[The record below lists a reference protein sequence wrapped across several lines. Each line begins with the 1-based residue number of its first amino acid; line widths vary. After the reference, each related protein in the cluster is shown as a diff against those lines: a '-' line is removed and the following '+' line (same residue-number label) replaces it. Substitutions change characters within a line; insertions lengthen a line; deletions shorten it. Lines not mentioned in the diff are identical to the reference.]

1 MQKLAK
7 ACLITLLGAVPAL
20 PLLAIT
26 DLRPVTL
33 PFTQDL
39 NALRASLTLPV
50 TDKVKKI
57 TIPSRKLKMRAYNPK
72 KDETVEPISLNVP
85 RSESGVTEM
94 AKRLAADGKSDAL
107 QSLLLDRLKKLGPT
121 TRPTVKVELQSDDFK
136 LINFQALAEELSKEH
151 HQVVVKAKDLAG
163 EKNTWKEFRNQLSY
177 ILSREQ
183 LARINRKIRAGTD
196 LVVDDDL
203 LPPFAKK
210 MAGKFI
216 IYRGPNCFHAALAF
230 FDQHL
235 TRAPSVNVKEE
246 EGYHRAM
253 INYDELWRVIN
264 SEFYEVDPR
273 NSPLK
278 YGDLLVFF
286 GVPPESP
293 KHINFKWIRHTSIY
307 LFGPYT
313 FSKGS
318 KSPNTPYSVKTLEE
332 EWATWR
338 SFTQN
343 LGVKIYRRQLNV
355 SSGRLPVK
363 RDDWIY

>member
-1 MQKLAK
+1 MQRLAK
-7 ACLITLLGAVPAL
+7 ACLMCCLGVFTLPV
-20 PLLAIT
+20 LAIT

-39 NALRASLTLPV
+39 NTMRASLTLPV
-50 TDKVKKI
+50 TDHVQKI
-57 TIPSRKLKMRAYNPK
+57 TIPPKKLKTRAYNPK
-72 KDETVEPISLNVP
+72 KDETIEPISLTVP
-85 RSESGVTEM
+85 RSESGVSEL
-94 AKRLAADGKSDAL
+94 AKRLAAGDSSDQL
-107 QSLLLDRLKKLGPT
+107 QTLLFDRIKKQGPT
-121 TRPTVKVELQSDDFK
+121 SRATVKIELQSDDFK
-136 LINFQALAEELSKEH
+136 LINFQALSQELSKEH
-151 HQVVVKAKDLAG
+151 HQVTVKTKELAAEKD
-163 EKNTWKEFRNQLSY
+163 TWNEFRNQLSY
-177 ILSREQ
+177 ILPRDQ
-183 LARINRKIRAGTD
+183 LARISKKVKNGVD
-196 LVVDDDL
+196 LVLDDDL
-203 LPPFAKK
+203 LPSFAKK

-253 INYDELWRVIN
+253 INYDELWRVIS
-264 SEFYEVDPR
+264 SEFYEIDPR
-273 NSPLK
+273 NTPLK
-278 YGDLLVFF
+278 YGDLMVFF

-293 KHINFKWIRHTSIY
+293 KHINFKWIRHTAIY

-332 EWATWR
+332 EWSTWR
-338 SFTQN
+338 ALTQN
-343 LGVKIYRRQLNV
+343 LGVKIYRRQLNL

>member
-1 MQKLAK
+1 MQRLAT
-7 ACLITLLGAVPAL
+7 ACLITFLGAATL

-39 NALRASLTLPV
+39 NTLRASLTLPV
-50 TDKVKKI
+50 TDQVKKI
-57 TIPSRKLKMRAYNPK
+57 TIPPRKLKLRAYNPK
-72 KDETVEPISLNVP
+72 KDETIEPISLTIP
-85 RSESGVTEM
+85 RSESGVTEI
-94 AKRLAADGKSDAL
+94 AKRLASGGKSEEL
-107 QSLLLDRLKKLGPT
+107 QAMLLDRIKKLGPT
-121 TRPTVKVELQSDDFK
+121 TRNSVRIELQSEDFK
-136 LINFQALAEELSKEH
+136 LINFQALSQELSKEH
-151 HQVVVKAKDLAG
+151 HQVTVKSKELAAEKD
-163 EKNTWKEFRNQLSY
+163 TWSEFRNQLSY

-183 LARINRKIRAGTD
+183 LSRVNRKVKSGVD
-196 LVVDDDL
+196 LVLENDL
-203 LPPFAKK
+203 LPSFAKK

-216 IYRGPNCFHAALAF
+216 VYRGPNCFHAALAF
-230 FDQHL
+230 HDQHL
-235 TRAPSVNVKEE
+235 TRAPSINVKEE

-253 INYDELWRVIN
+253 INYDELWRVIS
-264 SEFYEVDPR
+264 SEFYEIDPR
-273 NSPLK
+273 NTPLK
-278 YGDLLVFF
+278 YGDLMVFF

-293 KHINFKWIRHTSIY
+293 KHINFKWIRHTAIY

-332 EWATWR
+332 EWTTWR
-338 SFTQN
+338 GLTQN
-343 LGVKIYRRQLNV
+343 LGVKIYRRQLNL